1 VFLVV
6 LETEMTGG
14 GQEMS
19 FHDMPYEAAGDRI
32 EDLRREAD
40 EYRLAAAAR
49 RGRRLR
55 ARLRRT
61 LRRRAALRRMA
72 AAARA
77 ANGAIGALISP
88 TWPSTEEQHR
98 ALPLRPAR

>member
-1 VFLVV
+1 
-6 LETEMTGG
+6 
-14 GQEMS
+14 MS
-19 FHDMPYEAAGDRI
+19 FHDMPYEAAEDRI
-32 EDLRREAD
+32 ETLRREAD
-40 EYRLAAAAR
+40 EYRLASEAR

-72 AAARA
+72 ALAQA

-98 ALPLRPAR
+98 PLPLRPAR

>member
-1 VFLVV
+1 
-6 LETEMTGG
+6 
-14 GQEMS
+14 MS
-19 FHDMPYEAAGDRI
+19 FHDMPYEAVEGRI

-40 EYRLAAAAR
+40 EYRLASEAR

-72 AAARA
+72 ALARA
-77 ANGAIGALISP
+77 ANGAIGGLISP

-98 ALPLRPAR
+98 PLPLRPAR